1 MQIVKSQFKMSKTK
15 DRFVAEMKT
24 AMKNKDKLRLSVIR
38 MALAAFKQKE
48 IDEKIVITDGEIL
61 EILIKMIKQRKDSAE
76 QFKNAQRHE
85 LAQKEI
91 EEIEVLQSYLPKPL
105 SENEIMD
112 IVQQAISALGASS
125 VKDMGTIMAK
135 IKDKLHG
142 RADMGKVSAIVKSEL
157 S

>member
-1 MQIVKSQFKMSKTK
+1 MSKIK

-48 IDEKIVITDGEIL
+48 IDEKIVITDDKIL

-76 QFKNAQRHE
+76 QFKNAQRQE

>member
-1 MQIVKSQFKMSKTK
+1 MSKTK

-48 IDEKIVITDGEIL
+48 IDEKIVITDDEIL

>member
-1 MQIVKSQFKMSKTK
+1 MWIFFSHFELILL
-15 DRFVAEMKT
+15 F
-24 AMKNKDKLRLSVIR
+24 LS
-38 MALAAFKQKE
+38 
-48 IDEKIVITDGEIL
+48 G
-61 EILIKMIKQRKDSAE
+61 
-76 QFKNAQRHE
+76 NAGTG
-85 LAQKEI
+85 KEI

>member
-1 MQIVKSQFKMSKTK
+1 MSKTK

-112 IVQQAISALGASS
+112 IIQQAISALGASS

>member
-1 MQIVKSQFKMSKTK
+1 MSKIK

-105 SENEIMD
+105 SEDEIMD

>member
-1 MQIVKSQFKMSKTK
+1 MSKTK

>member
-1 MQIVKSQFKMSKTK
+1 MSKIK

>member
-1 MQIVKSQFKMSKTK
+1 MSKTK

-48 IDEKIVITDGEIL
+48 IDEKIVTTDDEIL

-125 VKDMGTIMAK
+125 VKDMGAIMAK

-142 RADMGKVSAIVKSEL
+142 RADMGQVSAIVKSEL

>member
-1 MQIVKSQFKMSKTK
+1 MSKIK

-48 IDEKIVITDGEIL
+48 IDEKIVITDDEIL

-125 VKDMGTIMAK
+125 VKDMDTIIAK